1 MSWHANLARN
11 MLCLRLLCTSLLL
24 AFASCAPAHAAG
36 APAPLPR
43 ATLRLA
49 TWNMEW
55 LVDGPT
61 AREARI
67 ACRDAQPSRLPC
79 DVVRELS
86 RDSADIARLAAYARQ
101 LDADVVAF
109 QEVENEAIAR
119 RVFRGYLICLNA
131 GPGVQHV
138 GFALRPGLARDCG
151 RPLHTLKVGE
161 PARAGLQLTLTP
173 TDSASIE
180 LLVVHLKSGCSRDPL
195 DSGTEA
201 CDLLA
206 SQARALGDWIAAQSA
221 RRARF
226 IVLGDFNRGGPPDVS
241 DRFWALLGP
250 QHFHAS
256 SSTLPFANCT
266 WGAPYR
272 EFIDHILVS
281 RTLVDS
287 LPTQAFSQL
296 RYDQRDAARHQLS
309 DHCPVGLSLN
319 VHPDL

>member
-1 MSWHANLARN
+1 MRCLNL
-11 MLCLRLLCTSLLL
+11 LFIGLPL
-24 AFASCAPAHAAG
+24 AFASGMTAQAAATAP
-36 APAPLPR
+36 P

-55 LVDGPT
+55 LVDGAT
-61 AREARI
+61 ARVARI
-67 ACRDAQPSRLPC
+67 ACRDAQPARLPC

-86 RDSADIARLAAYARQ
+86 RDSADIARLAAYARR

-119 RVFRGYLICLNA
+119 RVFRGYRICMSA

-151 RPLHTLKVGE
+151 RPLDTLKVGE
-161 PARAGLQLTLTP
+161 PARAGLQLTLTATAAKP
-173 TDSASIE
+173 IE

-201 CDLLA
+201 CELLA
-206 SQARALGDWIAAQSA
+206 AQARALGQWIAAQAA
-221 RRARF
+221 RRTRF
-226 IVLGDFNRGGPPDVS
+226 IVLGDFNRGGPPDAG

-250 QHFHAS
+250 RHFHAS
-256 SSTLPFANCT
+256 STMLPFANCT

-281 RTLVDS
+281 RKLVDS
-287 LPTQAFSQL
+287 LPTQPFSQL

-319 VHPDL
+319 VRPDL

>member
-1 MSWHANLARN
+1 MRY
-11 MLCLRLLCTSLLL
+11 LRLLVLLL
-24 AFASCAPAHAAG
+24 ALPSGRTVHAA
-36 APAPLPR
+36 ATPQ

-61 AREARI
+61 ARVARI
-67 ACRDAQPSRLPC
+67 ACRDAQPSPLPC
-79 DVVRELS
+79 DVVRGLS
-86 RDSADIARLAAYARQ
+86 RNSADIALLAAYARR

-109 QEVENEAIAR
+109 QEVENEAIAQ
-119 RVFRGYLICLNA
+119 RVFRGYRICMNA
-131 GPGVQHV
+131 GPGMQHV

-151 RPLHTLKVGE
+151 RPLDSLKVGE
-161 PARAGLQLTLTP
+161 QARAGLQLTLTAP
-173 TDSASIE
+173 DIAPIE
-180 LLVVHLKSGCSRDPL
+180 LLVVHLKSGCSRDVL
-195 DSGTEA
+195 DGSTEA
-201 CDLLA
+201 CALLA
-206 SQARALGDWIAAQSA
+206 GQARALGQWIARQAAQ
-221 RRARF
+221 RTRF
-226 IVLGDFNRGGPPDVS
+226 IVLGDFNRGGPPDAT

-281 RTLVDS
+281 HTLADS
-287 LPTQAFSQL
+287 LPTRPFTQL
-296 RYDQRDAARHQLS
+296 RYDERDAARHQLS

-319 VHPDL
+319 ARADL